1 MELYEAL
8 LKQAQRKEG
17 GEDIT
22 DDPTKAAGQGTADP
36 QDTATRGT
44 TNTLGTTVDYQRT
57 TPSSFQRLCKINYYQ
72 TKGFLVL
79 KF

>member
-44 TNTLGTTVDYQRT
+44 TNTILYKYILFFTYTKLDRVGPVDNR
-57 TPSSFQRLCKINYYQ
+57 PS
-72 TKGFLVL
+72 TD
-79 KF
+79 